1 MLPAM
6 TRRHDVTLLSGAI
19 LVSALGDFLALIPLA
34 LALQRTTGSGVV
46 VAGLFIALW
55 TPVVALAG
63 PAGLLVDRGD
73 PRRIVIAA
81 AVGQAAVATALAF
94 ADSTVAILGLAA
106 LLGCGTAV
114 AQPAEFALVPAVA
127 GDGRLQHANG
137 RVESARYLGYTLGPL
152 LGATLAAGGG
162 TRTALLVD
170 AASFAVVA
178 VVVAALRPRSAP
190 ARDHAPD
197 RGRARD
203 GLVFLMRDR
212 TLALVLGVAF
222 TSLLFMTAS
231 ATAEVFFA
239 TDVLGAGDFGYGAL
253 MTAWT
258 AGMVLGATAL
268 QARVPA
274 ALAATAALAA
284 MAVQGA
290 GLALPTL
297 WLVLAFALVAY
308 AIGGAAQGLKNVLIR
323 TLIHERVPERLHGRA
338 YAAYNAARNGAELVA
353 LAGGGILVSAIG
365 ARWTLLLAGALPIL
379 AATAALAARRAPE
392 PIHTTT
398 TEAA

>member
-162 TRTALLVD
+162 TRGAPPPRPPLPPGG
-170 AASFAVVA
+170 AAPVGPPPP
-178 VVVAALRPRSAP
+178 PRAP
-190 ARDHAPD
+190 AR
-197 RGRARD
+197 
-203 GLVFLMRDR
+203 
-212 TLALVLGVAF
+212 
-222 TSLLFMTAS
+222 
-231 ATAEVFFA
+231 
-239 TDVLGAGDFGYGAL
+239 
-253 MTAWT
+253 
-258 AGMVLGATAL
+258 
-268 QARVPA
+268 
-274 ALAATAALAA
+274 
-284 MAVQGA
+284 
-290 GLALPTL
+290 
-297 WLVLAFALVAY
+297 
-308 AIGGAAQGLKNVLIR
+308 
-323 TLIHERVPERLHGRA
+323 
-338 YAAYNAARNGAELVA
+338 
-353 LAGGGILVSAIG
+353 AGGPG
-365 ARWTLLLAGALPIL
+365 
-379 AATAALAARRAPE
+379 
-392 PIHTTT
+392 
-398 TEAA
+398 